1 VWTYAGATSVGN
13 TRDADLAMHP
23 TVKPVAMIADAI
35 LDASHPKGAVL
46 DCFAGSGSTLV
57 FAAAKTGRIGHGIE
71 LDSIYCDVILSR
83 LARFLKVDPILQP
96 SGKTFAEVAAERA
109 EEPFR

>member
-1 VWTYAGATSVGN
+1 
-13 TRDADLAMHP
+13 MHP
-23 TVKPVAMIADAI
+23 TVKPVAMIADAF
-35 LDASHPKGAVL
+35 LDASQPKGAVL

-57 FAAAKTGRIGHGIE
+57 AAAKTGRIGYGIE
-71 LDSIYCDVILSR
+71 LDPVYCDVILSR